1 MQYIQFS
8 KRVTRWGI
16 GLVTA
21 IFILCIALIAI
32 KDFPQYVIAAINSLY
47 TAYVTIMGITIG
59 AYQGNSSLQKWT
71 KAKYDYDK
79 FTEVQPY
86 YVKLFSDGPVYE
98 LECKSKLHPELIM
111 TGWIFISWSPLIKP

>member
-1 MQYIQFS
+1 MAANNNNITMQYIQFS

-21 IFILCIALIAI
+21 IFILCITLIAI

-71 KAKYDYDK
+71 KAKYDYDVAIK
-79 FTEVQPY
+79 SNNTNSDTE
-86 YVKLFSDGPVYE
+86 
-98 LECKSKLHPELIM
+98 I
-111 TGWIFISWSPLIKP
+111 IKDIEDTYG